1 MKAQG
6 KLSSWQNRMPI
17 FLLELIDLSPSQ
29 FAQVAREHVPPR
41 RPIMLG
47 PAPDVQPM
55 GDALGVEQAREGSAG
70 GGAWLGGREQDHRD
84 AGGAADDH
92 PEHPPPQGGGVPP
105 YVVCPHSPRSPSL
118 ACVARPPGTT

>member
-1 MKAQG
+1 MRTGSADSPRASRWPAPAASAALELTRSMKAQG
-6 KLSSWQNRMPI
+6 KLSSWPNRVPI

-70 GGAWLGGREQDHRD
+70 WVAWLGGREQDHRD
-84 AGGAADDH
+84 AGVSADE
-92 PEHPPPQGGGVPP
+92 PLEHP
-105 YVVCPHSPRSPSL
+105 S
-118 ACVARPPGTT
+118 